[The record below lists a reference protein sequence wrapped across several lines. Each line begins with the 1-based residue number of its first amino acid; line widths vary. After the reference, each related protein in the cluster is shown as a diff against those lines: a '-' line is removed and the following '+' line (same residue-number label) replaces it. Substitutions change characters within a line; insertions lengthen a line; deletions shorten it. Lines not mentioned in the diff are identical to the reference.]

1 MKYCKHC
8 GKEIQETAKFC
19 NHCGKSLVDHM
30 PSDKEKPVDA
40 NKENIATNA
49 QTSSTETE
57 DEPQEE
63 RVTPAQEKKAVPA
76 KQKPKSKGLKF
87 GLIGAAIIFIL
98 LIGTY
103 FVGKSATSA
112 SKLLKN
118 FEIAI
123 EENDV
128 ETLSS
133 MLTVNHKEL
142 ELTDESI
149 EAFIQLFES
158 KPSELTYLMNHLKSQ
173 INTDYVSPV
182 GMSPVDVIKDG
193 KAFIFFD
200 NYTFSLNPVYIKVAT
215 NYKDTNI
222 IINGEV
228 LATSDSDNF
237 NEDVGPLIP
246 GEYVV
251 EAVLD
256 TGVFHLQEEEKVQAM
271 DPGFSQYVNLHLDG
285 QDVSFNLST
294 NRYNDLKSIIL
305 HINGKETEYNIAKN
319 DRVGPL
325 LIDGSMNVSFEAELP
340 WGTVRT
346 NDLPIE
352 DRYMDFNLGDSEE
365 FKESIMDII
374 VSFNNQ
380 YLEAFTDA
388 NPDAMTV
395 VTDQIVES
403 IMEDIIHNIYVETEY
418 EAIFHGVD
426 FYTES
431 FILKQDYDG
440 NWTTTVDT
448 ITYFEEG
455 FFEEGE
461 KPKLEKIEE
470 ERRYEL
476 VYDKKSSEWIVYDL
490 GYSGTME
497 KDKMK
502 RYAEEEPLVYT
513 SDWAKLAKEIE
524 KELEEG
530 LAKD

>member
-1 MKYCKHC
+1 M
-8 GKEIQETAKFC
+8 
-19 NHCGKSLVDHM
+19 
-30 PSDKEKPVDA
+30 
-40 NKENIATNA
+40 
-49 QTSSTETE
+49 
-57 DEPQEE
+57 
-63 RVTPAQEKKAVPA
+63 
-76 KQKPKSKGLKF
+76 
-87 GLIGAAIIFIL
+87 
-98 LIGTY
+98 
-103 FVGKSATSA
+103 
-112 SKLLKN
+112 
-118 FEIAI
+118 
-123 EENDV
+123 
-128 ETLSS
+128 
-133 MLTVNHKEL
+133 
-142 ELTDESI
+142 
-149 EAFIQLFES
+149 
-158 KPSELTYLMNHLKSQ
+158 
-173 INTDYVSPV
+173 
-182 GMSPVDVIKDG
+182 
-193 KAFIFFD
+193 
-200 NYTFSLNPVYIKVAT
+200 AT

-395 VTDQIVES
+395 ATDQIVES